1 MIFWVRVVWKTK
13 EIQWFREIFICVGVV
28 KVSLEAGVLCFS
40 VNLTRRGQKLS
51 KIKGLQGFLCEGK

>member
-1 MIFWVRVVWKTK
+1 METAAETEAVRVVWKTE

-40 VNLTRRGQKLS
+40 RNLL
-51 KIKGLQGFLCEGK
+51 